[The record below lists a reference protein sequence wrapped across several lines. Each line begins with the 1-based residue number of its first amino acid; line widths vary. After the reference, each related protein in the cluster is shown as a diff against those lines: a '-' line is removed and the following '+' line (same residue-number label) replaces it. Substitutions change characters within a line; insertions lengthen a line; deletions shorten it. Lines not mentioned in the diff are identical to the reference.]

1 LELLRKKITRCGG
14 FAIRSITYQFNCH
27 YLQIANPDKKKWR
40 ITNPPQRVVRGE
52 VARKTEDIELPLYF
66 PIIFTEYN
74 YIVNMFIEA
83 YTSLNNMTNYTT
95 HT

>member
-1 LELLRKKITRCGG
+1 MADYKSATTGRRG
-14 FAIRSITYQFNCH
+14 
-27 YLQIANPDKKKWR
+27 
-40 ITNPPQRVVRGE
+40 VVRGE
-52 VARKTEDIELPLYF
+52 VAIKTEDIELPLYF